1 MVDNMERVVKK
12 GKVIHT
18 THTEEQYKSFIE
30 AGYKDY
36 KPKKEEELKKE

>member
-18 THTEEQYKSFIE
+18 THTDEQYKSFID

-36 KPKKEEELKKE
+36 KPKKEESKKE